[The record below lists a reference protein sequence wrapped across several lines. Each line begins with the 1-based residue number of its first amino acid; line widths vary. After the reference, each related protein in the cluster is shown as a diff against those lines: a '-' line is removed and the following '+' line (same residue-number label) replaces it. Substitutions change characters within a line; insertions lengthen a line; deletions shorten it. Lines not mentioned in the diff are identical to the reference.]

1 MSAERKGDG
10 QLWGGIVLII
20 IGTLFLLDRFDMF
33 QFGWA
38 VRRFWPLII
47 IAFGVWH
54 LLKRPAR
61 VVPGLLFIAIG
72 AIFLGSQLDFLPW
85 WWSMRRL
92 WPVIPIAIG
101 VAMLIERMRR
111 PAMSSPPPPQ
121 GQMGLS
127 TDEHR

>member
-1 MSAERKGDG
+1 MSAERKSDG
-10 QLWGGIVLII
+10 QLWGGIFLIV
-20 IGTLFLLDRFDMF
+20 IGAVFLLDRFDMF
-33 QFGWA
+33 NFGWA
-38 VRRFWPLII
+38 IRRFWPLII

-54 LLKRPAR
+54 LVKRPPS

-72 AIFLGSQLDFLPW
+72 AIFQGDRLNFMPY

-92 WPVIPIAIG
+92 WPLIPIAIG
-101 VAMLIERMRR
+101 VALLIERMRR
-111 PAMSSPPPPQ
+111 PAMPPPPPPQ